1 MLFQIKEIILWA
13 KKPALKPR
21 RVEFKPGVVNVIS
34 GVSRTGKSAIIP
46 IIDYCLG
53 SDKCTIP
60 VNTIRDACEWFGVLV
75 QTIEGE
81 KLFARRE
88 PGVQKSTGDMFMLEA
103 MEVEIPE
110 KIISKTNT
118 VDFVKRK
125 LDELAGLTALDFDV
139 ENLGVGFKGRPS
151 FRDLG
156 AFTYQPQNIVAN
168 PNVLFYKADTHEHR
182 EKLRTIFPY
191 VLDAITPALLAKLHE
206 LNQLRRE
213 LKRKQSELANLK
225 AVSERWLAEIKSKV
239 SDAMEFGLAEHFS
252 LDNATRDQLIT
263 VLKGIVQRTNIEART
278 TSETISEA
286 INELVKL
293 HKEESDISLELSALR
308 KRQAEMAAL
317 RESAF
322 RYKGA
327 LQIQRERLKISEWVG
342 EIHKPDH
349 DCPLCGNSLQAT
361 TNELNLLKQSLVEIE
376 RDVGEFDAIP
386 ASFDREYERVR
397 VDVRIATDRI
407 KAVRFRIEALERRSD
422 EAKQRQY
429 DTLKVSRFIGNV
441 EQSLETYEKLGA
453 DSDLMIEV
461 EELKARV
468 KALDDE
474 ISEAAV
480 RDKERRALKRVG
492 QNAGKLMPE
501 LDAERPNDPV
511 SLSTTD
517 LTIKVEGINRE
528 DYLWEIGSGSNWLAY
543 HVAISLALQQFFLE
557 LKATPV
563 PSLLVYDQP
572 SQVYFPKRLADK
584 ENEGEEGSDPL
595 LRDEDVE
602 ALQKVFKVLSKVVAQ
617 EKGNLQVIVLDHA
630 PKAVWGGIPNIHL
643 VDEWREGKKLIPPE
657 WLI

>member
-1 MLFQIKEIILWA
+1 
-13 KKPALKPR
+13 
-21 RVEFKPGVVNVIS
+21 
-34 GVSRTGKSAIIP
+34 
-46 IIDYCLG
+46 
-53 SDKCTIP
+53 
-60 VNTIRDACEWFGVLV
+60 
-75 QTIEGE
+75 
-81 KLFARRE
+81 
-88 PGVQKSTGDMFMLEA
+88 
-103 MEVEIPE
+103 
-110 KIISKTNT
+110 
-118 VDFVKRK
+118 
-125 LDELAGLTALDFDV
+125 
-139 ENLGVGFKGRPS
+139 
-151 FRDLG
+151 
-156 AFTYQPQNIVAN
+156 
-168 PNVLFYKADTHEHR
+168 
-182 EKLRTIFPY
+182 
-191 VLDAITPALLAKLHE
+191 
-206 LNQLRRE
+206 
-213 LKRKQSELANLK
+213 
-225 AVSERWLAEIKSKV
+225 
-239 SDAMEFGLAEHFS
+239 
-252 LDNATRDQLIT
+252 
-263 VLKGIVQRTNIEART
+263 
-278 TSETISEA
+278 
-286 INELVKL
+286 
-293 HKEESDISLELSALR
+293 
-308 KRQAEMAAL
+308 MAAL